1 MNRNRR
7 LLHRILAV
15 FCASVFLSASLF
27 TLMTSAADSSY
38 SDATTAAY
46 EAEIERLRHEQE
58 ELESTLSSIRG
69 DQSRAAEYGEYLS
82 KQISLTSDKIK
93 VTQELISELNQK
105 IEQKKE
111 EIEQESEN
119 IERTYANFLNQI
131 RISYEEADNSVL
143 SVLLDSDGLADLLSR
158 VERLSSL
165 LDYDKRLKQ
174 KYEESKASLVA
185 AKAVLEDSLA
195 KQQKYS
201 EELNADIQNNE
212 RLLAENEDYLNT
224 LAMNEEHARNL
235 LDQQIKEREKLD
247 RELEEYIQEMIRLSE
262 EQYDGGL
269 LSWPLPK
276 ENYVG
281 TGRYGYGTLW
291 AYGVL
296 QVRYHNGVD
305 LRASTGTDVYS
316 AASGTVQIATYNSTY
331 GYYVL
336 VDHGGGVST
345 LYAHLSQLLVSPGQ
359 KVARGE
365 RIALSGNTG
374 YSFGAH
380 LHFEVR
386 VDGVRVDPIND
397 TVLMIPSNFYFL
409 PDA

>member
-224 LAMNEEHARNL
+224 LAMNEEYARNL
-235 LDQQIKEREKLD
+235 LDRQIKEREKLD

-262 EQYDGGL
+262 EQ
-269 LSWPLPK
+269 
-276 ENYVG
+276 
-281 TGRYGYGTLW
+281 
-291 AYGVL
+291 
-296 QVRYHNGVD
+296 
-305 LRASTGTDVYS
+305 
-316 AASGTVQIATYNSTY
+316 
-331 GYYVL
+331 
-336 VDHGGGVST
+336 
-345 LYAHLSQLLVSPGQ
+345 
-359 KVARGE
+359 
-365 RIALSGNTG
+365 
-374 YSFGAH
+374 
-380 LHFEVR
+380 
-386 VDGVRVDPIND
+386 
-397 TVLMIPSNFYFL
+397 
-409 PDA
+409 